1 MQFDPKSFSDRCDHI
16 LSDIEAGHGVG
27 AIATLGGLLDAAA
40 CEPESANACRLILC
54 QHPLYE
60 IVRSPSMAQNVA
72 MLGFSRAET
81 ARRQLTNRLIQTLSD
96 TDQSALLVDCAV
108 AFDEARNPGCKLGFA
123 HILAP
128 AIADAYDDAELLLIT
143 SALAARLRPGGRLC
157 LSAFAPNHLGH
168 GWQTICLAR
177 QLHCHD
183 EASFAQLAT
192 EIGATHACFRD
203 ASGGLVW
210 ADFKLADHAR
220 QGAAS

>member
-40 CEPESANACRLILC
+40 CEPESAQACRFILC

-60 IVRSPSMAQNVA
+60 IVRSPPMAQIVA
-72 MLGFSRAET
+72 MLGFSRAEA
-81 ARRQLTNRLIQTLSD
+81 ARRQLTSRLVKTLSE
-96 TDQSALLVDCAV
+96 TGQSVLLVDYAT
-108 AFDEARNPGCKLGFA
+108 AFDEARNTGSEPGFA
-123 HILAP
+123 HIIAP
-128 AIADAYDDAELLLIT
+128 EIADAYNEAELSRIT
-143 SALAARLRPGGRLC
+143 TALAARLRSGGRLC
-157 LSAFAPNHLGH
+157 LSAFAPNHLGL

-192 EIGATHACFRD
+192 EIGATLGCFRD